1 VGIGLWPGAVAPALD
16 EAVRAVDPRFAVPL
30 GGLAGFSWVS
40 AAALML
46 VAMLAAAAFAYR
58 GRLVRAPAAVDSTWG
73 CGYAAPDARMQ
84 YTASSFAD
92 SLVGLFA
99 WVLRPTAHREP
110 LKGAFPAR
118 SRFSSHVDD
127 TVLDG
132 FMRPAASLLLD
143 VFNRLRWMQAGNVSL
158 YLAYVAVALVVA
170 LAWVNG
176 AFP

>member
-1 VGIGLWPGAVAPALD
+1 VA
-16 EAVRAVDPRFAVPL
+16 
-30 GGLAGFSWVS
+30 
-40 AAALML
+40 
-46 VAMLAAAAFAYR
+46 
-58 GRLVRAPAAVDSTWG
+58 
-73 CGYAAPDARMQ
+73 
-84 YTASSFAD
+84 
-92 SLVGLFA
+92 
-99 WVLRPTAHREP
+99 
-110 LKGAFPAR
+110 
-118 SRFSSHVDD
+118 D

>member
-1 VGIGLWPGAVAPALD
+1 
-16 EAVRAVDPRFAVPL
+16 
-30 GGLAGFSWVS
+30 
-40 AAALML
+40 
-46 VAMLAAAAFAYR
+46 
-58 GRLVRAPAAVDSTWG
+58 
-73 CGYAAPDARMQ
+73 MQ

-99 WVLRPTAHREP
+99 WALRPTAHRER
-110 LKGAFPAR
+110 LKGPFPSS
-118 SRFSSHVDD
+118 SRFSSHVAD